1 MVPLTETENTG
12 GGVHCICLVDE
23 EKPTVL
29 RTAIFKMPIMDPS
42 VSGIELNILAG
53 VQRKGWDQTGFKI
66 FSDHHA
72 RD

>member
-1 MVPLTETENTG
+1 MKPLTETENTG

-29 RTAIFKMPIMDPS
+29 CTATLKMPIMKPS
-42 VSGIELNILAG
+42 MSGIELNILVG
-53 VQRKGWDQTGFKI
+53 VQRKGWDQMGFKI